1 MMKTL
6 GRTAD
11 GLTHSQPE
19 LGEYGI
25 FDFGNADQI
34 AGIFGG
40 YSQQGD
46 QAA

>member
-1 MMKTL
+1 MMKVL
-6 GRTAD
+6 DRMAD

-34 AGIFGG
+34 AGTFRR
-40 YSQQGD
+40 YS
-46 QAA
+46 